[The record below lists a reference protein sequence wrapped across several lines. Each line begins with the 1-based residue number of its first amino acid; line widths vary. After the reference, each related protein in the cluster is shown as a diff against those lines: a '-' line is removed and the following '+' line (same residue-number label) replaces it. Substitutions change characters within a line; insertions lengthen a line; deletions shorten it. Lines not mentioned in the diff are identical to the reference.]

1 MTLAEARRHARA
13 RLAAAGIDEAAL
25 EADLLLAA
33 CLEVERAFLPAHGE
47 MALTP
52 AQERRFHEWVER
64 RLRREPLAY
73 ITGRRWFYGLEFV
86 VTPAVLIPR
95 PETELLVELALAW
108 LQRRRMAATLA
119 DVGTGSGAVAV
130 ALACHTPSTVRI
142 LATDISAAALAVAQ
156 TNARRHGVAD
166 RIAWFQ
172 GDLLAPLPTPV
183 DLILANLPYVGLAER
198 DRLMPEVRD
207 FEPPE
212 ALFAGEDGLSLIGRL
227 LAQAPG
233 RLRPGG
239 GLFLEIGYGQGEA
252 ILTLARATFPTA
264 HLALHPDLAGIPR
277 VLQVEM

>member
-1 MTLAEARRHARA
+1 MTLAEARRYARA

-47 MALTP
+47 VLLTSE
-52 AQERRFHEWVER
+52 QEQRYRDWVER
-64 RLRREPLAY
+64 RARREPLAY
-73 ITGRRWFYGLEFV
+73 ITGRRWFYGLELV

-108 LQRRRMAATLA
+108 LARRSMTATVV

-130 ALACHTPSTVRI
+130 ALACHTPPTVRI
-142 LATDISAAALAVAQ
+142 VATDISAAALAVAQ

-172 GDLLAPLPTPV
+172 GDLLASLTIPV
-183 DLILANLPYVGLAER
+183 DLILANLPYVALAER

-227 LAQAPG
+227 LAQAPAY
-233 RLRPGG
+233 LQSGG
-239 GLFLEIGYGQGEA
+239 GLLLEIGYGQDEA
-252 ILTLARATFPTA
+252 VLALARATFPTA
-264 HLALHPDLAGIPR
+264 HLTLHTDLAGIPR
-277 VLQVEM
+277 VLQVET

>member
-1 MTLAEARRHARA
+1 MTLAEARRYARA
-13 RLAAAGIDEAAL
+13 QLAAAGIDEAAL

-47 MALTP
+47 VLLTP
-52 AQERRFHEWVER
+52 EQEQRYRDWVER
-64 RLRREPLAY
+64 RARREPLAY
-73 ITGRRWFYGLEFV
+73 ITGRRWFYGLELV

-108 LQRRRMAATLA
+108 LERRRMTATVV

-130 ALACHTPSTVRI
+130 ALACHTPPTVPI
-142 LATDISAAALAVAQ
+142 VATDISAAALAVAQ
-156 TNARRHGVAD
+156 TNAQRHGVAD

-172 GDLLAPLPTPV
+172 GDLLAPLTMPV
-183 DLILANLPYVGLAER
+183 DLILANLPYVALAER

-227 LAQAPG
+227 LAQAPAH
-233 RLRPGG
+233 LRPGG
-239 GLFLEIGYGQGEA
+239 GLLLEIGYGQAEA
-252 ILTLARATFPTA
+252 VLALAQASFPAA

-277 VLQVEM
+277 VLQVET